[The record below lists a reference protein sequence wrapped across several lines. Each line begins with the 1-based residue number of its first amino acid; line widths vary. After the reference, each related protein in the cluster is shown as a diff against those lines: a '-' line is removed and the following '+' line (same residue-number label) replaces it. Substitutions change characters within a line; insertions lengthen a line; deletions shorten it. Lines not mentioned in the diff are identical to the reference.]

1 MSSTKRKKDNDA
13 PLSEALK
20 MLTPDQVL
28 EVDRALAS
36 IGPFGEVRLVKVK
49 GKVRFIQKLK
59 SNDLLQLCRSHGRG
73 G

>member
-1 MSSTKRKKDNDA
+1 
-13 PLSEALK
+13 